1 MLEDGMLNPSVGL
14 AAIRDYVAWN
24 EGIPIGK
31 CAPIVPS
38 ESTGNAAS
46 PYWLGESYG
55 LGIFFVWNDN
65 EATTLDLNLLSEL
78 VKQEGRYII
87 YADLCALGDEFMR
100 RHGIIYKKIPRD
112 ITRL

>member
-1 MLEDGMLNPSVGL
+1 MLNPAVGL

-24 EGIPIGK
+24 EGIPIGQ
-31 CAPIVPS
+31 CAPITPDAT
-38 ESTGNAAS
+38 TGNAAS

-55 LGIFFVWNDN
+55 LGIFFVWNDSQ
-65 EATTLDLNLLSEL
+65 ATTLDLNLLSGL
-78 VKQEGRYII
+78 VTQAGRYII